1 MKVTIITATYNSSS
15 TLARCIASV
24 DEQTYQEIE
33 HLIIDGSSTDNTME
47 IIQKNP
53 GRITKIVSEP
63 DKGIYDALN
72 KGVKLATG
80 DIIGFL
86 HSDDCFHS
94 HQTLE
99 NMAFSSPQTQNNPDG
114 IYQTLENIVMAFSS
128 PQTQN
133 NPDGI
138 YGDLV
143 FVDQKDSHKIVRYWK
158 SQPFEPKLLRQGW
171 MPPHPTLFMRRKV
184 YEKHRLFNIN
194 LKCAADYDY
203 ILRVFQDQSLY
214 IYYIPEVI
222 TVMGMGGVST
232 TGFKS
237 LINKKKED
245 YWVLKSNLE
254 FHVYPLLRVRGKPM
268 LLSSG
273 LKLLQYL
280 RLEWAQYLNCFFKY
294 HKQH

>member
-94 HQTLE
+94 H
-99 NMAFSSPQTQNNPDG
+99 
-114 IYQTLENIVMAFSS
+114 QTLENIVMAFSS

-245 YWVLKSNLE
+245 YWVLKSNRIP
-254 FHVYPLLRVRGKPM
+254 YPLWV
-268 LLSSG
+268 LL
-273 LKLLQYL
+273 LKNILKIPQL
-280 RLEWAQYLNCFFKY
+280 FF
-294 HKQH
+294 